1 MEEEVFSPFFFFF
14 LKEVFSKMVSKGPS
28 EEVAF
33 KRILGRCS
41 SLVGL
46 GSVIPREESLYC
58 LVLISLVPHKAIH
71 FPKLPL
77 TFSALSHGRGIS
89 QAQFFKA
96 KGGSGVGAVCVL
108 VLPSAP
114 FWLPPPIRNDF
125 QKAHIDLCVQ

>member
-1 MEEEVFSPFFFFF
+1 
-14 LKEVFSKMVSKGPS
+14 MVSKGLS

-33 KRILGRCS
+33 KLILGRCS

-46 GSVIPREESLYC
+46 CSVIPREESLYC

-89 QAQFFKA
+89 QAQFFK
-96 KGGSGVGAVCVL
+96 GVGGGG
-108 VLPSAP
+108 
-114 FWLPPPIRNDF
+114 
-125 QKAHIDLCVQ
+125 LCPCSSLCLFLASTSN

>member
-1 MEEEVFSPFFFFF
+1 
-14 LKEVFSKMVSKGPS
+14 MVSKGPS

-33 KRILGRCS
+33 KRILGRGS

-89 QAQFFKA
+89 QAQFFKSR
-96 KGGSGVGAVCVL
+96 GGRGGGGGAACVL

-125 QKAHIDLCVQ
+125 QKAPIDLCVR